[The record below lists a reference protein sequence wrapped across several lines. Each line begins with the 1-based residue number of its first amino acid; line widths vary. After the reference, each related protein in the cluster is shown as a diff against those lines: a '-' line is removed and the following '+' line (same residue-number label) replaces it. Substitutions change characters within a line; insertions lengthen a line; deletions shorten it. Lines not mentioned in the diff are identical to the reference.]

1 MEIINYFRDSKA
13 GSECEKEAE
22 AESRET
28 LDGSRSLIL
37 STDSFFMD
45 QEYTNLESQN
55 SH

>member
-13 GSECEKEAE
+13 GSECEKEVE

-45 QEYTNLESQN
+45 QESTNLESQN